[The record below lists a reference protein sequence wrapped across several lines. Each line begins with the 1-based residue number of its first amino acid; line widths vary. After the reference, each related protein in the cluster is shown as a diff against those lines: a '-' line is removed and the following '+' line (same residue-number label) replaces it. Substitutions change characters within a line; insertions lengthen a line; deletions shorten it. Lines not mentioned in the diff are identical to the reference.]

1 MLSMLLIPVFPQLKA
16 EIDKVVASVAAE
28 RENVVDRVNQTP
40 VGRMSQT
47 MGRVSQRYKGLGPG
61 PISALSTLRA
71 VEMAVARLPS
81 RPTTSWNPLKHRPH

>member
-1 MLSMLLIPVFPQLKA
+1 VAMLSMLLIPVFPQLKA

-28 RENVVDRVNQTP
+28 RKNVVDRVNQTP

-61 PISALSTLRA
+61 LVTPVVSLRSTLDA
-71 VEMAVARLPS
+71 PS
-81 RPTTSWNPLKHRPH
+81 GR